1 MITEPLNGWAKNAL
15 QEFETLYIGGAEPAV
30 VRRAFVGY
38 ELAEPRLARI
48 KTWQESRLARI
59 KTWQNQGLAESRLGQ
74 IKTWSNQDDARLR
87 RKV

>member
-38 ELAEPRLARI
+38 ELAEPRLG
-48 KTWQESRLARI
+48 KNQDLPESGLARI
-59 KTWQNQGLAESRLGQ
+59 RTWPNQDLAKSGLGQ
-74 IKTWSNQDDARLR
+74 IKAWPNQDLAKSR
-87 RKV
+87 